1 MRLNYS
7 IEQNNYENTIY
18 LDLHDPAD
26 VCNIETLRCRDRNAV
41 NLLTRLQSAIDRL
54 QAYRLDMADRAQFL
68 ATASYTVSVE
78 LHRHKRY
85 CGGVEYNLQIVR
97 TYEDGT
103 RHEDSHTM
111 YTGKERHKAIADYK
125 AACKS
130 HPGAET
136 ILDIEKGRWER

>member
-1 MRLNYS
+1 MRLDYQRGEYTKTFHIYCADPS
-7 IEQNNYENTIY
+7 AEASLKRLRILDDMAVREIE
-18 LDLHDPAD
+18 
-26 VCNIETLRCRDRNAV
+26 
-41 NLLTRLQSAIDRL
+41 RLQNELSAL
-54 QAYRLDMADRAQFL
+54 QAYRLDLMDRAQYL
-68 ATASYTVSVE
+68 STASYTVSVE

-103 RHEDSHTM
+103 RHEDSSTI
-111 YTGKERHKAIADYK
+111 YTGKERYKAISDYK

-136 ILDIEKGRWER
+136 VLDIEKGRWER

>member
-1 MRLNYS
+1 MRLDYQRGEYTKTLHIYYS
-7 IEQNNYENTIY
+7 DPSNVTNMDRLRVMDEMTTRAIE
-18 LDLHDPAD
+18 
-26 VCNIETLRCRDRNAV
+26 
-41 NLLTRLQSAIDRL
+41 RLQNELSAL
-54 QAYRLDMADRAQFL
+54 QAYRLDLMDRAQYL
-68 ATASYTVSVE
+68 STASYTVSVE

-103 RHEDSHTM
+103 RHEDSYTM

-136 ILDIEKGRWER
+136 VLDIEKGRWER

>member
-1 MRLNYS
+1 MRLDYQRGEYTKTLHIYYS
-7 IEQNNYENTIY
+7 DPSNVTNMDRLRVLDEMTTRAIE
-18 LDLHDPAD
+18 
-26 VCNIETLRCRDRNAV
+26 
-41 NLLTRLQSAIDRL
+41 RLQNELSAL
-54 QAYRLDMADRAQFL
+54 QAYRLDLMDRAQYL
-68 ATASYTVSVE
+68 STASYTVSVE

-103 RHEDSHTM
+103 RNEDSHTM

-136 ILDIEKGRWER
+136 VLDIEKGRWER